1 LKITIEKFHLACST
15 GNTHVISLFLESQ
28 PSLIDLKTKQGWTGL
43 VMACFNQHKKAIEL
57 LLLKGANVN
66 AVNTKG
72 TTVFMYAKTP
82 IQNTHSNTYILK
94 LLLNYGAKINQVDMH
109 QKTVLDY
116 VEENGDQNLAN
127 WLKDQGALNGNKL
140 KENLK

>member
-1 LKITIEKFHLACST
+1 
-15 GNTHVISLFLESQ
+15 
-28 PSLIDLKTKQGWTGL
+28 
-43 VMACFNQHKKAIEL
+43 M
-57 LLLKGANVN
+57 
-66 AVNTKG
+66 
-72 TTVFMYAKTP
+72 
-82 IQNTHSNTYILK
+82 K

-127 WLKDQGALNGNKL
+127 WLKDQGALNGNKS